1 MDGEDRTMT
10 HDSIDSAAR
19 DRLHHV
25 IRLVRTR
32 YRLRVLLR
40 GLLVMLGG
48 AFLLLLLSAFLL
60 EQFRFVPA
68 AVIGVRIGFYLV
80 LAALAFRFLVAPLA
94 RRPGDEQVA
103 LYIEEHEP
111 SLGTSIVSAVQ
122 HGDRAPEGSSPALV
136 RRLIE
141 AAVERARAVDDG
153 RRIEARPLRRLPLG
167 LAGVAAVTLAVA
179 LAGPAFVR
187 HTLGVLFNPWG
198 SAEAAAPYAIGV
210 EPGNAVVARG
220 GDQRILA
227 RLRNFEAEVVRIM
240 IRSADTA
247 AWEELPMGVA
257 PAGGAYLAHLFDL
270 ERPTDYYVEAA
281 GVRSPTYRLDVRDLP
296 YTRRLDLEYRF
307 PRYTGLAP
315 QTIENGGDVAALRG
329 TKVHLM
335 VTPTMRAAAGRV
347 VIEGRDAVPLAVDSA
362 GMLHGEFSVERDG
375 FYRIEM
381 DAGDGTMVAASLEYA
396 IEMLPDRA
404 PSVEIVRPGR
414 DTRVTSLEEVFVEA
428 RAEDDYGVARLEL
441 VYSVNG
447 GPEQT
452 AVLHGGRARTEISAG
467 HTLFLEEYGLEP
479 GDIVSYYARASDGN
493 PYGGPNRAA
502 TDIYFLQVRPF
513 DREYREAEQQGMP
526 GEAQES
532 PEGLSEQQR
541 EIVSATFKSARDR
554 AQTPASE
561 FRENL
566 ATITLAQGRLRDRVE
581 TLARQMQERGVAS
594 SDSVL
599 AQIAAEL
606 PRAAE
611 AMRAAEEQLNRREAQ
626 QALPPEQK
634 ALQHLLRAEAA
645 FREVQ
650 IARGNPQG
658 GSGGSTQSDVEELA
672 DLFELE
678 NDRQQNQ
685 YETVQRGREEQARA
699 ESDEVLE
706 RLKQLASRQQ
716 QENERLRREAER
728 LQQPGGGSGGGGS
741 QRRLA
746 AEADS
751 LARQLERLAREQP
764 SPELRESARRLQEAA
779 DAMRRSAA
787 RANQGGAAQGS
798 SALEALEEARRTLE
812 RGNSSRL
819 EREAGAAAERA
830 ERLAEEQRR
839 LAAEAG
845 RLSPEDAAG
854 RQRIARD
861 KERLANEVGQIE
873 EQLDRAARD
882 ARRDH
887 PDASRRLQRAVTEL
901 RDRRVREK
909 IDYSRRLLGNPS
921 EGARQFE
928 EGITD
933 NLTELRDSVQ
943 AAAGTIGEP
952 EGRSAERAVE
962 RARAL
967 SRGVE
972 SLAERMQAAAGR
984 EAGAQRGEPGEP
996 EGEPGGQQGEPA
1008 GSPSEGAPRQ
1018 GQAGGQASPN
1028 GMQGTTEG
1036 SSRQYAREL
1045 RQRRLDA
1052 EQLRRDLA
1060 RQGLDVRELD
1070 RVITGM
1076 RDLEGSAALGSDA
1089 AAVARLR
1096 DEVAEGLKDFE
1107 FGLRRELRG
1116 PDEDRPRLGR
1126 QDEVPP
1132 EYRELVEKYYESL
1145 AR

>member
-1 MDGEDRTMT
+1 MS
-10 HDSIDSAAR
+10 HDSMDSAAR
-19 DRLHHV
+19 DRLHRV

-40 GLLVMLGG
+40 GLLILLGG
-48 AFLLLLLSAFLL
+48 AFALLLVSAFLL

-68 AVIGVRIGFYLV
+68 AVIGVRIGFYVV
-80 LAALAFRFLVAPLA
+80 LAALAFRVLVAPLA

-111 SLGTSIVSAVQ
+111 SLGASIVSAVQ
-122 HGDRAPEGSSPALV
+122 HGGGEAAGSSPALV

-153 RRIEARPLRRLPLG
+153 RRIEQRPLRRLPLA
-167 LAGVAAVTLAVA
+167 LAGVAALALAVA

-187 HTLGVLFNPWG
+187 HTLGVLFNPWS
-198 SAEAAAPYAIGV
+198 SASAAAPYAIAV

-220 GDQRILA
+220 GDQQILA

-240 IRSADTA
+240 VRSADTA
-247 AWEELPMGVA
+247 AWEELPMGIA
-257 PAGGAYLAHLFDL
+257 PADSAYMAHLFDL

-281 GVRSPTYRLDVRDLP
+281 GVRSPTYHLDVRDLP
-296 YTRRLDLEYRF
+296 YTRKLDLEYRF
-307 PRYTGLAP
+307 PRYTGLPA

-329 TKVHLM
+329 TSVHLI
-335 VTPTMRAAAGRV
+335 VTPTMRAAGGRV
-347 VIEGRDAVPLAVDSA
+347 VIEGQDPVRLEVDST
-362 GMLHGEFSVERDG
+362 GMLHGQFTVERDG

-381 DAGDGTMVAASLEYA
+381 DAGDGSMVPASLEYA

-404 PSVEIVRPGR
+404 PSVEILRPGR
-414 DTRVTSLEEVFVEA
+414 DTRVTSLEEVFIEA

-447 GPEQT
+447 GPEQ
-452 AVLHGGRARTEISAG
+452 AVALHGGRARQEISAG
-467 HTLFLEEYGLEP
+467 HTLFLEEYSLEP
-479 GDIVSYYARASDGN
+479 GDIVSYFARASDGN

-526 GEAQES
+526 GQGEDS

-541 EIVSATFKSARDR
+541 EIVSATYKSARDR
-554 AQTPASE
+554 AQTPAAE
-561 FRENL
+561 HRENL

-581 TLARQMQERGVAS
+581 TLAQRMRERGVAS

-606 PRAAE
+606 PKAAD
-611 AMRAAEEQLNRREAQ
+611 AMRAAEEQLNRREPQ

-658 GSGGSTQSDVEELA
+658 GGGGGNQSDVEELA

-699 ESDEVLE
+699 EADEVLE

-751 LARQLERLAREQP
+751 LARQLQRLAREQP

-787 RANQGGAAQGS
+787 RASEGGAAQGS
-798 SALEALEEARRTLE
+798 SALESLEEARRTLE

-819 EREAGAAAERA
+819 DREAAAAAERA
-830 ERLAEEQRR
+830 ERLAEQQRR
-839 LAAEAG
+839 LAAETA
-845 RLSPEDAAG
+845 RLGEDDAAG
-854 RQRIARD
+854 RQRIARE
-861 KERLANEVGQIE
+861 KERMANEVGQLE

-933 NLTELRDSVQ
+933 NLAELSDSVS
-943 AAAGTIGEP
+943 AAAGSIGEP

-972 SLAERMQAAAGR
+972 SLAERMRAAQGR
-984 EAGAQRGEPGEP
+984 QQGEEGQQGQRAQQ
-996 EGEPGGQQGEPA
+996 GQQGENEEPGQQAQGENGQPA
-1008 GSPSEGAPRQ
+1008 GAD
-1018 GQAGGQASPN
+1018 GGQASPN
-1028 GMQGTTEG
+1028 GMAGGREG
-1036 SSRQYAREL
+1036 SARQYAREL
-1045 RQRRLDA
+1045 RQRRVDA

-1060 RQGLDVRELD
+1060 RQGLDVSDLD
-1070 RVITGM
+1070 RIITGM
-1076 RDLEGSAALGSDA
+1076 RDLERSAAFGDDA
-1089 AAVARLR
+1089 AAIGRLR